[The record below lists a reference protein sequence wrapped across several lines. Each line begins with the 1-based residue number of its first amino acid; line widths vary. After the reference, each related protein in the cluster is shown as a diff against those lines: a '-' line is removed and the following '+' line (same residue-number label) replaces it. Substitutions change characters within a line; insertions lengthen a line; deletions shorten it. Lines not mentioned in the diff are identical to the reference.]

1 MRSLFIIISLF
12 SLLHIQVEAQY
23 WGERAL
29 EKSFEQSNLFYNPF
43 FLNPYG
49 IRAFRDIPAGFIDD
63 PINNLNM
70 NPASLP
76 DPDVLP
82 RHIYVDFRGDR
93 HQPDVIHHYWGIRTF
108 NWATSQTASA
118 WFIDPRWFSQARE
131 EPEPF
136 FSAAIMGYPS
146 PNRLSNLFIGLNY
159 QLIYTD
165 ERYYHVPA
173 DIYRS
178 QFGLA
183 ADGRLAS
190 GMENVPIIDRLDG
203 SDHMNH
209 QGHFL
214 SGFLGLRLS
223 DNFTIGFRGGFVTIA
238 RDGSQGQL
246 RVFDDYF
253 SPGRISQW
261 RNWNDRTQ
269 DYMHVD
275 LSGGINILV
284 SENTRI
290 GVTIGW
296 LSGDADQALDRTRFS
311 LYADGEQGTDD
322 RWYYNRL
329 EAEAIQRWDQEGNTW
344 YGSLDA
350 TFRLAENQ
358 SFILNLST
366 LTSDIDLRNSS
377 SIMDTAYYASRWTH
391 PDGAWTEHQTISY
404 VIDERTGSGTR
415 DLLTIR
421 TMAAYHWRLDE
432 RTRVE
437 FGISGMRHRTN
448 IGTRETVYSERLRDS
463 ESVGHWERS
472 YFYFKEED
480 KDLVWDF
487 SSRRLDLSIPLVI
500 HRELSNILDLTL
512 GINRRLRAWT
522 IDDETIAYV
531 RYREHIE
538 NDTYRFDQNFGERF
552 REPRE
557 RISESTTSGIIG
569 LTVNLTEQFGIR
581 TLLEPNINDLPK
593 ITQWWLAFRMNP

>member
-1 MRSLFIIISLF
+1 MRSYIILLSLLFIMTIPID
-12 SLLHIQVEAQY
+12 AQY

-43 FLNPYG
+43 YLNPYG
-49 IRAFRDIPAGFIDD
+49 IKAFRDIPAGFIDD

-70 NPASLP
+70 NPARLP
-76 DPDVLP
+76 DPEQLP

-108 NWATSQTASA
+108 NWTTSQTASG

-136 FSAAIMGYPS
+136 FSVAMMGYPS
-146 PNRLSNLFIGLNY
+146 PKRFSNLFIGFNY

-183 ADGRLAS
+183 ADGARAD

-214 SGFLGLRLS
+214 SSFLGLRLT
-223 DNFTIGFRGGFVTIA
+223 DNFMLGFRGSLVTIA
-238 RDGSQGQL
+238 REGSQGQL
-246 RVFDDYF
+246 RVFDDYH
-253 SPGRISQW
+253 SPGRISRWQ
-261 RNWNDRTQ
+261 NWDDRTQ
-269 DYMHVD
+269 DYMHID
-275 LSGGINILV
+275 LSAGINISV
-284 SENTRI
+284 SEDAAI
-290 GVTIGW
+290 GATFGR
-296 LSGDADQALDRTRFS
+296 LSGDADQALDRSRYS
-311 LYADGEQGTDD
+311 LYADGDQDIDD
-322 RWYYNRL
+322 RWYHNIM
-329 EAEAIQRWDQEGNTW
+329 ESEAIQRWDQDGNTW
-344 YGSLDA
+344 YGGLDA
-350 TFRLAENQ
+350 SFRLTESQ
-358 SFILNLST
+358 SLLLNLT
-366 LTSDIDLRNSS
+366 GTVANIDLTNSS
-377 SIMDTAYYASRWTH
+377 SIRDTSHYTSRWTFSDDSWSQH
-391 PDGAWTEHQTISY
+391 ETTSY
-404 VIDERTGSGTR
+404 LIDERTGTGNR
-415 DLLTIR
+415 DLTTFR
-421 TMAAYHWRLDE
+421 AMAAYHWQLDD

-437 FGISGMRHRTN
+437 FGIIGMSHTTT
-448 IGTRETVYSERLRDS
+448 IETRETVFAERLRDS
-463 ESVGHWERS
+463 ESIGNWERT
-472 YFYFKEED
+472 YFYFREED

-487 SSRRLDLSIPLVI
+487 YSRRLDLSIPLVI
-500 HRELSNILDLTL
+500 HRKLSDTFDLTL
-512 GINRRLRAWT
+512 GINRRLQAWT
-522 IDDETIAYV
+522 IDDETIAYI

-538 NDTYRFDQNFGERF
+538 NDTHQYVQNFGERF

-581 TLLEPNINDLPK
+581 TMIEPNLNDFPK
-593 ITQWWLAFRMNP
+593 ITQWWLAFRMSP